1 MQSVWRADQFVY
13 PIFIVPLILMLSVL
27 VKCDTKG
34 IAAQYQQLA
43 KVPVVSVHNL
53 TRNFQKMSLKKQQD
67 SPSLSILLPQIWFV
81 CLCVPEPTGITDERK
96 RVSFAVGL
104 CVTNELVISSASPKQ
119 STFTFYTEKT
129 QTHTSRTS
137 NCNYTVDTTQQW
149 KPTSSTRKQESLW
162 NILTFSL

>member
-1 MQSVWRADQFVY
+1 MTSRPVTLFHFYCPVDFDALRFGQMRHERV
-13 PIFIVPLILMLSVL
+13 
-27 VKCDTKG
+27 
-34 IAAQYQQLA
+34 AAQHQQLA

-81 CLCVPEPTGITDERK
+81 YLCEPEPTGITDERK

-119 STFTFYTEKT
+119 STFTFYAEKT
-129 QTHTSRTS
+129 HTH
-137 NCNYTVDTTQQW
+137 
-149 KPTSSTRKQESLW
+149 KQDQ
-162 NILTFSL
+162 